1 MGLWVGS
8 DSDDFSSENFM
19 ATEIIMSNAVS
30 DSANPGQEA
39 CRREIEALAAPELIA
54 RYRQGLQRFDS
65 RIFELSDEQADL
77 AFLPDAG
84 VGRWPVRVLVG
95 HLADAELAFTHRMRR
110 ALAEENPVLSAWD
123 ENAFVD
129 AGLYNGGR
137 YPLGG
142 FVATIH
148 TLRRWTAE
156 WLASLSPEQLERQAL
171 HPEQGPISIR
181 YMLARTTWH
190 LEHHARFL
198 NAKIERMLG
207 PAPVETPSSGGCGPG
222 CGCGKK

>member
-1 MGLWVGS
+1 M
-8 DSDDFSSENFM
+8 
-19 ATEIIMSNAVS
+19 TNAIPA
-30 DSANPGQEA
+30 SANPGQESVGA
-39 CRREIEALAAPELIA
+39 CQREIAALSNPELIA

-65 RIFELSDEQADL
+65 RIFELSDEQADM
-77 AFLPDAG
+77 AFLPEAG

-110 ALAEENPVLSAWD
+110 ALAEEKPVLAEWD
-123 ENAFVD
+123 ENAFID
-129 AGLYNGGR
+129 AGLYNGGQ

-156 WLASLSPEQLERQAL
+156 WLSSLTSEQMERPAL
-171 HPEQGPISIR
+171 HPEQGPLTIR
-181 YMLARTTWH
+181 RMLVITTWH

-198 NAKIERMLG
+198 NSKVLKILG
-207 PAPVETPSSGGCGPG
+207 PAPEERAATASGGGCGAG
-222 CGCGKK
+222 CGCHGKK